1 MEQTRR
7 RMAIAR
13 FVVTLSVLGA
23 LAAGCSASKDM
34 TAQEEGA
41 VVDSLLYGKAVYVL
55 VDGQDAGPVPRTI
68 RLYRSYGTREV
79 TLFQQGKELRKYEI
93 GISATSEGNQARM
106 GFWSN
111 RSADGET
118 YDARTLPHKDEVYQI
133 PFSQYPM
140 RIEDHEY
147 GLTMLIRE

>member
-1 MEQTRR
+1 MV
-7 RMAIAR
+7 IAR
-13 FVVTLSVLGA
+13 FAVTLTILVA
-23 LAAGCSASKDM
+23 LVAGCGASKDM
-34 TAQEEGA
+34 AVQEDDA
-41 VVDSLLYGKAVYVL
+41 VADSLLYGKAVYVL
-55 VDGQDAGPVPRTI
+55 VDGEAAGPVPRTI
-68 RLYRSYGTREV
+68 RLYRSYGVREV
-79 TLFQQGKELRKYEI
+79 TLFQQGAEIRKYEI
-93 GISATSEGNQARM
+93 GISATSEGDQARM

-133 PFSQYPM
+133 PFSEYPM